1 MSEGVK
7 VAQLCPPLCDP
18 MDCSPPGSS
27 VHGILQTRIMELV
40 AIPFSR
46 GSSRPRDQ
54 TWVSCI
60 SCISRRILYG
70 LSHQESPFHQNFTLT
85 TPPKLESPMTTT
97 MLNPMVRSIFTPLFI
112 RSAHLAQLTSPSFWY
127 MFFTWVLKSHTLLFS
142 LYFISYLFWSSFA
155 DSSYFSWS
163 LNVRGLLGPGP

>member
-1 MSEGVK
+1 MTEGVK
-7 VAQLCPPLCDP
+7 VAQLCLTLCDP

-27 VHGILQTRIMELV
+27 VHGILQIKIMELV

-46 GSSRPRDQ
+46 GSSLAFF
-54 TWVSCI
+54 SCI
-60 SCISRRILYG
+60 SCISCIRWILYG
-70 LSHQESPFHQNFTLT
+70 LSHQESPFHRNFTLT

-112 RSAHLAQLTSPSFWY
+112 RSAHLAQLTIPSFWY